1 MMKVP
6 FIDLRMQHRALKDE
20 LDQAMQAVMS
30 RGDFALGED
39 VGLFEAEFAEF
50 CGAGYAVGVDSGLS
64 ALELSLRAY
73 GVGAGDEVI
82 VPAHTF
88 IATAAAATFAGAEP
102 VFVDVAPNTYNI
114 DVSKVKE
121 AITPRT
127 KAIIPVHLYGLPA
140 QMDEIMDLAN
150 RHGLVVIEDACQAH
164 GARYNGRRTGSLGH
178 AAAFSFYPTK
188 NLGGC
193 GDGGM
198 VVTNDE
204 RVAEEIRAL
213 RNCGQREKGLHE
225 LEPFN
230 HRLDTLQAAILRVK
244 LRYLQEWVDAR
255 RRHAALYSDLL
266 SGSGEMAT
274 PVETAGAEH
283 VYHLYVVWA
292 RNRDEMRTYL
302 QEQGI
307 GTGIHYPIPVHLQPF
322 YMRQPRRPIEDLVS
336 SMGQMGDSE
345 GRYHR
350 GQFPVTEKLCEG
362 IVSLPMFPE
371 MTEAQVEYVATK
383 VLAFLEQSPMTVGS
397 YSGVA
402 AED

>member
-6 FIDLRMQHRALKDE
+6 FIDLRMQHHLLKDD
-20 LDQAMQAVMS
+20 LDQAIQGVMLRS
-30 RGDFALGED
+30 DFALGED
-39 VGLFEAEFAEF
+39 VTQFEAEFADF
-50 CGAGYAVGVDSGLS
+50 CGTEYAVGVDNGLS
-64 ALELSLRAY
+64 ALELGLRAY

-102 VFVDVAPNTYNI
+102 VLVDVSPNTYNI
-114 DVSKVKE
+114 DVAKIKD

-164 GARYNGRRTGSLGH
+164 GARYNGQRTGSLGH

-198 VVTNDE
+198 IVTDDE
-204 RVAEEIRAL
+204 RVAEEVRAL

-225 LEPFN
+225 LNPFN

-244 LRYLQEWVDAR
+244 LRHLQGWVDAR
-255 RRHAALYSDLL
+255 RRLAALYTDLL
-266 SGSGEMAT
+266 SDSGEMAT
-274 PVETAGAEH
+274 PIEIPGAEH

-292 RNRDEMRTYL
+292 RNRDELRSYL
-302 QEQGI
+302 HEQGI
-307 GTGIHYPIPVHLQPF
+307 GTAIHYPVPVHLQPF
-322 YMRQPRRPIEDLVS
+322 YMRQSHHNIEELVD
-336 SMGQMGDSE
+336 MGDNLGE
-345 GRYHR
+345 NGGRYYR
-350 GQFPVTEKLCEG
+350 GQFPVTERLCDG

-383 VLAFLEQSPMTVGS
+383 VLEFLDQASMSVDPRSEPAVE
-397 YSGVA
+397 V
-402 AED
+402 